1 MNRTVNSV
9 PNVKASDFGS
19 FDEAMNAAMDAAMG
33 ADGIAAVG
41 FNLGELP
48 ESFWNDEADAQR
60 EELGGI
66 GGDVLHPDFSEQVA
80 AFIDHAQSLPNAANA
95 KAELEELSER
105 LAFLNAWGE
114 ERSAKIQ
121 NATRE
126 ELEASA
132 CPVVY
137 QLEIYALDSV
147 CRLLAGLGLEA
158 MKHGDIMRGISAAT
172 TVEQLNVIRTT
183 MIRNAPKHVT
193 EMKEIGFSQIHDILS
208 AGLTDEYRCEVFNET
223 FDAEAR
229 IVTLYNRVS
238 RKLDIDKEEFPV
250 ELY

>member
-1 MNRTVNSV
+1 MDRTVKSV
-9 PNVKASDFGS
+9 PTIKGSDYPTFEG
-19 FDEAMNAAMDAAMG
+19 AMNAAMEAAEG

-41 FNLGELP
+41 FSLGELP
-48 ESFWNDEADAQR
+48 ESFWDDEAKNQR
-60 EELGGI
+60 EEI
-66 GGDVLHPDFSEQVA
+66 GEDISHPDFSEQVA

-121 NATRE
+121 NATRD

-132 CPVVY
+132 CPVAY

-147 CRLLAGLGLEA
+147 SRLLAGLGLEA
-158 MKHGDIMRGISAAT
+158 MKHGDIMRGITAAT
-172 TVEQLNVIRTT
+172 TVEQLNAIRAS
-183 MIRNAPKHVT
+183 MIHNAPKHIK
-193 EMKEIGFSQIHDILS
+193 EMKELGFSQIHDILS
-208 AGLTDEYRCEVFNET
+208 AGLSDEYRCEVFNET
-223 FDAEAR
+223 YDAETR

-238 RKLDIDKEEFPV
+238 RKLDINKEEFPV